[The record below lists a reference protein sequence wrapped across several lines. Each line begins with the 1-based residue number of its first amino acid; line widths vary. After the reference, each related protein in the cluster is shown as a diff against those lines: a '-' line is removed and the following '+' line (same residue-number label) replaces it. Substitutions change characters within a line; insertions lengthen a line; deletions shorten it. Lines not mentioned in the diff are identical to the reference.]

1 MLYICTHRKCVHP
14 NLTNFPK
21 GYTMKIKEYKNG
33 YATFEQLFPS
43 GMYLVQCYKG
53 SELSDK
59 IRCDTYRAA
68 MEYFKAFAKIAKSY

>member
-1 MLYICTHRKCVHP
+1 MILLYSF
-14 NLTNFPK
+14 NNSK
-21 GYTMKIKEYKNG
+21 GLKMKIKEYKNG

-59 IRCDTYRAA
+59 IRCDTYKVA
-68 MEYFKAFAKIAKSY
+68 MEYFKAFANIAKNM